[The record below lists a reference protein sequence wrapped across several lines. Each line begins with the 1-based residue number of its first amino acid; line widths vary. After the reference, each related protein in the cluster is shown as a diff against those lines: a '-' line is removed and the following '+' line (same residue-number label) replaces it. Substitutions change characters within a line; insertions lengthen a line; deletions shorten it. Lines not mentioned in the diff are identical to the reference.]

1 MIFMYHP
8 VPSPLALLAG
18 VLGLCLCLLPL
29 SLVPVSLAA
38 GSLSEAAPAPSGTR
52 WVKID
57 LMTADASG
65 DIQPGKPFDLS
76 ITIGG
81 VAQGGVPLV
90 AICESVLFQKQ
101 VIELE
106 PDNETTVLKG
116 SATMEPIPS
125 GKLSVPPKAARVQ
138 VTIARVRKDKFER
151 VLTRVV
157 YVTMGKQEAASEG
170 SDTPLPSSE
179 EPSGGES
186 VSVQEEVQPDAL
198 PVSGG
203 QVVEEDLLPMPTPGQ
218 GKAYWQQISY
228 LVSRSW
234 SRTVR
239 HVRHAPTSET
249 VRVKFRLYPSGRVQ
263 LIQIEKGS
271 GAREVDE
278 AGIYAVVHAQPFPP
292 FPDNLESEAVEVHV
306 RMRTGAK
313 TVVREVQ
320 SITNKQAGAPEAGSS
335 KK

>member
-1 MIFMYHP
+1 MYHP
-8 VPSPLALLAG
+8 APSLRALLAG
-18 VLGLCLCLLPL
+18 VLGLCLSPFTIM
-29 SLVPVSLAA
+29 SVSVAA
-38 GSLSEAAPAPSGTR
+38 GSSSEVSSAPSGTR

-57 LMTADASG
+57 LVTTEASG
-65 DIQPGKPFDLS
+65 DIQIGKPFDLS
-76 ITIGG
+76 IAVGG
-81 VAQGGVPLV
+81 VTQGGAPLV
-90 AICESVLFQKQ
+90 AICESVLFQRH
-101 VIELE
+101 VVALE
-106 PDNETTVLKG
+106 SDNVDMVMKG
-116 SATMEPIPS
+116 SATMEPIPA

-138 VTIARVRKDKFER
+138 VTIARVKKDKFER

-157 YVTMGKQEAASEG
+157 YVTMGKQEAANEG
-170 SDTPLPSSE
+170 SDTSLPSSE
-179 EPSGGES
+179 EPSGEAG
-186 VSVQEEVQPDAL
+186 QDEVQPDAL

-203 QVVEEDLLPMPTPGQ
+203 LVVEEDLLPMPTPGQ
-218 GKAYWQQISY
+218 GKAYWQQISH

-292 FPDNLESEAVEVHV
+292 FPDNIESEAVDVHV
-306 RMRTGAK
+306 RMRTGAR
-313 TVVREVQ
+313 TGGREVQ
-320 SITNKQAGAPEAGSS
+320 SITNKSPDASESGHGSS

>member
-1 MIFMYHP
+1 MYHP
-8 VPSPLALLAG
+8 APSPLALLAG
-18 VLGLCLCLLPL
+18 VLGFCLLPL

-38 GSLSEAAPAPSGTR
+38 GPPSEAASAPSGTR

-57 LMTADASG
+57 LVTADASG

-76 ITIGG
+76 IAIGG
-81 VAQGGVPLV
+81 VTQSSAPLV

-101 VIELE
+101 VIALE
-106 PDNETTVLKG
+106 TDNETTVMKG
-116 SATMEPIPS
+116 AATMEPIPS

-138 VTIARVRKDKFER
+138 VTIARVKKDKFER

-157 YVTMGKQEAASEG
+157 YVTMGKQEAANEG

-179 EPSGGES
+179 ESPGAE
-186 VSVQEEVQPDAL
+186 SVQEEVQPDVL

-203 QVVEEDLLPMPTPGQ
+203 LVVEEDLLPMPTPGQ

-292 FPDNLESEAVEVHV
+292 FPDNIESEAVDVHV
-306 RMRTGAK
+306 RMRTGARSGG
-313 TVVREVQ
+313 REVQ
-320 SITNKQAGAPEAGSS
+320 SISSKQAGASEAGAPSS

>member
-1 MIFMYHP
+1 MRHP
-8 VPSPLALLAG
+8 APSLPALLAG
-18 VLGLCLCLLPL
+18 VLGLCLLTLMLAPAGQ
-29 SLVPVSLAA
+29 AA
-38 GSLSEAAPAPSGTR
+38 GSPSEASAAPVGTR

-57 LMTADASG
+57 LVTADVSG
-65 DIQPGKPFDLS
+65 DIQMGKPFDLS
-76 ITIGG
+76 IAVGG
-81 VAQGGVPLV
+81 VSQGGLPLV

-101 VIELE
+101 VVVLE
-106 PDNETTVLKG
+106 PDSLATVMKG
-116 SATMEPIPS
+116 AATMEPIPS
-125 GKLSVPPKAARVQ
+125 GKLTVPPKAARVQ
-138 VTIARVRKDKFER
+138 VTVARVRKDKFER
-151 VLTRVV
+151 LLTRVL
-157 YVTMGKQEAASEG
+157 YVTLGKQEAANES
-170 SDTPLPSSE
+170 SDAPLPVSE
-179 EPSGGES
+179 EPPVAEA
-186 VSVQEEVQPDAL
+186 VQEEVQPDAL

-203 QVVEEDLLPMPTPGQ
+203 LVVEEDLLPMPAPGQ
-218 GKAYWQQISY
+218 GRAYWQQISY

-292 FPDNLESEAVEVHV
+292 FPDHLESEAVDVHV

-313 TVVREVQ
+313 TGAREVQ
-320 SITNKQAGAPEAGSS
+320 SITNKQAGGAESGAAST
-335 KK
+335 KR

>member
-1 MIFMYHP
+1 
-8 VPSPLALLAG
+8 
-18 VLGLCLCLLPL
+18 
-29 SLVPVSLAA
+29 
-38 GSLSEAAPAPSGTR
+38 
-52 WVKID
+52 
-57 LMTADASG
+57 
-65 DIQPGKPFDLS
+65 
-76 ITIGG
+76 
-81 VAQGGVPLV
+81 
-90 AICESVLFQKQ
+90 
-101 VIELE
+101 
-106 PDNETTVLKG
+106 
-116 SATMEPIPS
+116 MEPIPS
-125 GKLSVPPKAARVQ
+125 GKLSVSPKAARVQ

-157 YVTMGKQEAASEG
+157 YVTMGKQETANEG

-198 PVSGG
+198 PVSSG
-203 QVVEEDLLPMPTPGQ
+203 QVVEEDLLPMPTSGQ
-218 GKAYWQQISY
+218 DKAYWQQISY

-306 RMRTGAK
+306 RMRTGAGRSTK
-313 TVVREVQ
+313 VQ
-320 SITNKQAGAPEAGSS
+320 SIANQPPRLRSVPGR
-335 KK
+335 